1 MGGRGLL
8 VAVEGPGHGDGFVRP
23 ITAFLCFASAVPL
36 SRCCT
41 PRAQNPLGFVESGG
55 NRSILPRSSPRVC
68 RATQQ
73 TLLSSDPAPETT
85 LVEVPDHLLQRSAE
99 ARSRLSGEP
108 DAADGDAQAAPAGA
122 AATASPAVPAPPTAP
137 AAVPAE
143 PVVKFE
149 APVPPYVTAA
159 LQRKT
164 IPYWVMPVLLFLPIW
179 AIYYVGYLERPPAD
193 PEGLLF
199 EGGEVYAEVCASC
212 HGGTGS
218 GGTGRQLNGGE
229 VLLTFPSDAAGYDG
243 LAGHI
248 AWVANGSDQTEIT
261 EGPQYGDPARIGTDS
276 PRTVGSFGAAMG
288 NFTESLTV
296 EELAA
301 VVYYER
307 VAHGD
312 IDDETAAHEL
322 EVLEEFVHLNEEAGV
337 SNLALGV
344 SVAEVST
351 QLDDARAAVAAA
363 HDEVATG

>member
-1 MGGRGLL
+1 M
-8 VAVEGPGHGDGFVRP
+8 
-23 ITAFLCFASAVPL
+23 
-36 SRCCT
+36 
-41 PRAQNPLGFVESGG
+41 
-55 NRSILPRSSPRVC
+55 
-68 RATQQ
+68 
-73 TLLSSDPAPETT
+73 
-85 LVEVPDHLLQRSAE
+85 VEVPEHLLQRSAE
-99 ARSRLSGEP
+99 ARARLTGAS
-108 DAADGDAQAAPAGA
+108 AAGDDDTQAAPADTPA
-122 AATASPAVPAPPTAP
+122 APTPAVPAAP
-137 AAVPAE
+137 AAAPAPAQ
-143 PVVKFE
+143 PVVKVP

-159 LQRKT
+159 LNRKT

-229 VLLTFPSDAAGYDG
+229 VLLTFPGDAAGYDG

-261 EGPQYGDPARIGTDS
+261 EGPVYGDPARVGADS

-288 NFTESLTV
+288 NFAESLTV

-312 IDDETAAHEL
+312 LDDEAAALEL
-322 EVLEEFVHLNEEAGV
+322 EVLEEFVHINDAAGV
-337 SNLALGV
+337 GNLALGV
-344 SVAEVST
+344 SVAEVSA
-351 QLDDARAAVAAA
+351 QLDEARAVVAAA
-363 HDEVATG
+363 HDEVAAG

>member
-1 MGGRGLL
+1 M
-8 VAVEGPGHGDGFVRP
+8 VE
-23 ITAFLCFASAVPL
+23 I
-36 SRCCT
+36 
-41 PRAQNPLGFVESGG
+41 
-55 NRSILPRSSPRVC
+55 
-68 RATQQ
+68 
-73 TLLSSDPAPETT
+73 PE
-85 LVEVPDHLLQRSAE
+85 HLLKRSRG
-99 ARSRLSGEP
+99 ARSRLSGEAATSEGETQATP
-108 DAADGDAQAAPAGA
+108 ADAPA
-122 AATASPAVPAPPTAP
+122 AATPAVPAAP
-137 AAVPAE
+137 AAPVPAQPE
-143 PVVKFE
+143 VEVSPT
-149 APVPPYVTAA
+149 APYVTAA
-159 LQRKT
+159 LNRKT

-218 GGTGRQLNGGE
+218 GGSGRQLNGGE

-261 EGPQYGDPARIGTDS
+261 EGPVYGDPARVGADS

-307 VAHGD
+307 VAHGGL
-312 IDDETAAHEL
+312 DDDTAAAEL
-322 EVLEEFVHLNEEAGV
+322 EVLEEFVHINDAAGV
-337 SNLALGV
+337 SNLPLGV
-344 SVAEVST
+344 SVAALSA
-351 QLDDARAAVAAA
+351 QLDEARAVVAAA
-363 HDEVATG
+363 HDEVAAG

>member
-1 MGGRGLL
+1 M
-8 VAVEGPGHGDGFVRP
+8 
-23 ITAFLCFASAVPL
+23 
-36 SRCCT
+36 
-41 PRAQNPLGFVESGG
+41 
-55 NRSILPRSSPRVC
+55 
-68 RATQQ
+68 
-73 TLLSSDPAPETT
+73 
-85 LVEVPDHLLQRSAE
+85 VEVPEHLLQRSAE
-99 ARSRLSGEP
+99 ARARLSGEP
-108 DAADGDAQAAPAGA
+108 AADDGGAQAAPADAPA
-122 AATASPAVPAPPTAP
+122 AASPAVPAAP
-137 AAVPAE
+137 AAAPVPAE
-143 PVVKFE
+143 PVVEVE

-261 EGPQYGDPARIGTDS
+261 EGPVYGDPARTGTDS

-307 VAHGD
+307 VAHGG

-322 EVLEEFVHLNEEAGV
+322 EVLEEFVHINEEAGV
-337 SNLALGV
+337 GNLALGV
-344 SVAEVST
+344 SVAEVSA
-351 QLDDARAAVAAA
+351 QLDEARATVAAA
-363 HDEVATG
+363 HSEVAAG

>member
-1 MGGRGLL
+1 M
-8 VAVEGPGHGDGFVRP
+8 
-23 ITAFLCFASAVPL
+23 
-36 SRCCT
+36 
-41 PRAQNPLGFVESGG
+41 
-55 NRSILPRSSPRVC
+55 
-68 RATQQ
+68 
-73 TLLSSDPAPETT
+73 
-85 LVEVPDHLLQRSAE
+85 VEVPEHLLQRSAE
-99 ARSRLSGEP
+99 ARARLSGEP
-108 DAADGDAQAAPAGA
+108 AADDGDAQAAPADAPA
-122 AATASPAVPAPPTAP
+122 AATPAVPAAP
-137 AAVPAE
+137 AAAPVPAE
-143 PVVKFE
+143 PVVEVE
-149 APVPPYVTAA
+149 APVAPYVTAA

-261 EGPQYGDPARIGTDS
+261 EGPVYGDPARTGTDS

-307 VAHGD
+307 VAHGG

-322 EVLEEFVHLNEEAGV
+322 EVLEEFVHINEEAGV
-337 SNLALGV
+337 GNLALGV
-344 SVAEVST
+344 SVAEVSA
-351 QLDDARAAVAAA
+351 QLDEARATVAAA
-363 HDEVATG
+363 HSEVAAG

>member
-1 MGGRGLL
+1 M
-8 VAVEGPGHGDGFVRP
+8 
-23 ITAFLCFASAVPL
+23 
-36 SRCCT
+36 
-41 PRAQNPLGFVESGG
+41 
-55 NRSILPRSSPRVC
+55 
-68 RATQQ
+68 
-73 TLLSSDPAPETT
+73 
-85 LVEVPDHLLQRSAE
+85 VEV
-99 ARSRLSGEP
+99 
-108 DAADGDAQAAPAGA
+108 
-122 AATASPAVPAPPTAP
+122 
-137 AAVPAE
+137 
-143 PVVKFE
+143 E
-149 APVPPYVTAA
+149 APVAPYVTAA

-261 EGPQYGDPARIGTDS
+261 EGPVYGDPARTGTDS

-307 VAHGD
+307 VAHGG

-322 EVLEEFVHLNEEAGV
+322 EVLEEFVHINEEAGV
-337 SNLALGV
+337 GNLALGV
-344 SVAEVST
+344 SVAEVSA
-351 QLDDARAAVAAA
+351 QLDEARATVAAA
-363 HDEVATG
+363 HSEVAAG

>member
-1 MGGRGLL
+1 M
-8 VAVEGPGHGDGFVRP
+8 
-23 ITAFLCFASAVPL
+23 
-36 SRCCT
+36 
-41 PRAQNPLGFVESGG
+41 
-55 NRSILPRSSPRVC
+55 
-68 RATQQ
+68 
-73 TLLSSDPAPETT
+73 
-85 LVEVPDHLLQRSAE
+85 
-99 ARSRLSGEP
+99 
-108 DAADGDAQAAPAGA
+108 
-122 AATASPAVPAPPTAP
+122 
-137 AAVPAE
+137 
-143 PVVKFE
+143 VKVE

-261 EGPQYGDPARIGTDS
+261 EGPQYGDPARIGNDS

-312 IDDETAAHEL
+312 LEDETARHEL

-337 SNLALGV
+337 SNLALGYQWPRLV
-344 SVAEVST
+344 PSLTRLAPQSPPPTTRSPPVKRPTIWELSAT
-351 QLDDARAAVAAA
+351 QGRSPATIFQQNYAREIGGYRN
-363 HDEVATG
+363 H

>member
-1 MGGRGLL
+1 M
-8 VAVEGPGHGDGFVRP
+8 
-23 ITAFLCFASAVPL
+23 
-36 SRCCT
+36 
-41 PRAQNPLGFVESGG
+41 
-55 NRSILPRSSPRVC
+55 
-68 RATQQ
+68 
-73 TLLSSDPAPETT
+73 
-85 LVEVPDHLLQRSAE
+85 VEVPEHLLQRSAE
-99 ARSRLSGEP
+99 ARARLSGEP
-108 DAADGDAQAAPAGA
+108 AADDGDAQAAPADAPA
-122 AATASPAVPAPPTAP
+122 AATPAVPAAP
-137 AAVPAE
+137 AAAPVPAE
-143 PVVKFE
+143 PVVEVE
-149 APVPPYVTAA
+149 APVAPYVTAA

-261 EGPQYGDPARIGTDS
+261 EGPVYGDPARTGSDS

-307 VAHGD
+307 VAHGG

-322 EVLEEFVHLNEEAGV
+322 EVLEEFVHINEEAGV
-337 SNLALGV
+337 GNLALGV
-344 SVAEVST
+344 SVAEVSA
-351 QLDDARAAVAAA
+351 QLDEARATVAAA
-363 HDEVATG
+363 HSEVAAG

>member
-1 MGGRGLL
+1 M
-8 VAVEGPGHGDGFVRP
+8 
-23 ITAFLCFASAVPL
+23 
-36 SRCCT
+36 
-41 PRAQNPLGFVESGG
+41 
-55 NRSILPRSSPRVC
+55 
-68 RATQQ
+68 
-73 TLLSSDPAPETT
+73 
-85 LVEVPDHLLQRSAE
+85 VEVPEHLLQRSSE

-108 DAADGDAQAAPAGA
+108 APGDSGAQATPADAAAA
-122 AATASPAVPAPPTAP
+122 ASPAVAAAPVAP

-143 PVVKFE
+143 PPVKVE
-149 APVPPYVTAA
+149 APVAPYVTAA

-218 GGTGRQLNGGE
+218 GGTGRQLSGGE
-229 VLLTFPSDAAGYDG
+229 VLLTFPSDAADYDG

-248 AWVANGSDQTEIT
+248 AWVANGSEQTEIV
-261 EGPQYGDPARIGTDS
+261 EGPSYGDPARTGTDS
-276 PRTVGSFGAAMG
+276 PRTVGSFGAVMG
-288 NFTESLTV
+288 SFTESLSV

-307 VAHGD
+307 VAHGG

-322 EVLEEFVHLNEEAGV
+322 EVLEEFVLINEEAGV
-337 SNLALGV
+337 SNLALGM
-344 SVAEVST
+344 SAAEVSA
-351 QLDDARAAVAAA
+351 QLEEARGAVAAA
-363 HDEVATG
+363 HDEVAAG

>member
-1 MGGRGLL
+1 M
-8 VAVEGPGHGDGFVRP
+8 
-23 ITAFLCFASAVPL
+23 
-36 SRCCT
+36 
-41 PRAQNPLGFVESGG
+41 
-55 NRSILPRSSPRVC
+55 
-68 RATQQ
+68 
-73 TLLSSDPAPETT
+73 
-85 LVEVPDHLLQRSAE
+85 VEVPEHLLQRSAE
-99 ARSRLSGEP
+99 ARARLTGAS
-108 DAADGDAQAAPAGA
+108 AAGDDDTQAAPADAPA
-122 AATASPAVPAPPTAP
+122 APTPAVPAAP
-137 AAVPAE
+137 AAAPAPAQ
-143 PVVKFE
+143 PVVKVP

-159 LQRKT
+159 LNRKT

-229 VLLTFPSDAAGYDG
+229 VLLTFPGDAASYDG

-261 EGPQYGDPARIGTDS
+261 EGPVYGDPARVGADS

-288 NFTESLTV
+288 NFAESLTV

-312 IDDETAAHEL
+312 LDDEAAALEL
-322 EVLEEFVHLNEEAGV
+322 EVLEEFVHINDAAGV
-337 SNLALGV
+337 GNLALGV
-344 SVAEVST
+344 SVAEVSA
-351 QLDDARAAVAAA
+351 QLDEARAVVAAA
-363 HDEVATG
+363 HDEVAAG